1 MKRSTGLKKWIT
13 LFASFAI
20 VFSMAPPST
29 GQASELD
36 KVNQQLK
43 QLQSEMR
50 QAENK
55 QQEAKSM
62 KAEATKLL
70 GKTQKDMD
78 YLLSEIDKKANE
90 MANVA
95 HQIDETELN
104 LAEAAD
110 ELQKVNKRI
119 DEREDL
125 LDTRVRLMYTNGVV
139 SYIDVLFSATS
150 FSDFLD
156 RFDSLQSIAEQD
168 KEILAEHKRDKQL
181 VVQKKQEIE
190 TNLKQVKLLY
200 AKLDNAKKDLMLKEK
215 EKEVMI
221 ASYNKQIDESDDAS
235 EEQDRLLVEFAKK
248 RAELLRK
255 KNELMKPKE
264 KPKPK
269 AKPRSSSNPSSSAY
283 SGGKFAVP
291 LHDDYYISSRFGS
304 RTDPITGKQGAFHSG
319 LDMATPG
326 GTDIYA
332 AESGTVLIAEWWSG
346 YGNCVVIDHGNGVWS
361 LYGHIRNGGIKV
373 SKGDQVSRGDKIAEV
388 GATGRATG
396 NHLHFEVRVDGERVD
411 PEPYLK

>member
-1 MKRSTGLKKWIT
+1 MKRGTGFKKWFM

-20 VFSMAPPST
+20 LFSMVPPTT

-43 QLQSEMR
+43 QLQNEMR

-55 QQEAKSM
+55 QQEAKTM

-70 GKTQKDMD
+70 GKTKKDMD
-78 YLLSEIDKKANE
+78 YLLSEIDKKASE

-95 HQIDETELN
+95 HQIDTTELN
-104 LAEAAD
+104 LAQAAD

-119 DEREDL
+119 EDRENL

-156 RFDSLQSIAEQD
+156 RFDSLQSIAEND

-221 ASYNKQIDESDDAS
+221 ASYNKQIDESDEAS
-235 EEQDRLLVEFAKK
+235 EEQRALLIEFASK
-248 RAELLRK
+248 RADLLRK

-264 KPKPK
+264 SPRP
-269 AKPRSSSNPSSSAY
+269 KPRSNPSAAY
-283 SGGKFAVP
+283 SGGQLAVP
-291 LHDDYYISSRFGS
+291 LHADYYISSEFGS
-304 RTDPITGKQGAFHSG
+304 RKDPITGRQGAFHSG

-332 AESGTVLIAEWWSG
+332 AESGTVTLAEWWSG
-346 YGNCVVIDHGNGVWS
+346 YGNCVIIDHGNGLWT

-373 SKGDQVSRGDKIAEV
+373 KKGDQVSRGDKIAEV

-396 NHLHFEVRVDGERVD
+396 NHLHFEVLVNKEQVD
-411 PEPYLK
+411 PRPYLK

>member
-13 LFASFAI
+13 LIASFAI
-20 VFSMAPPST
+20 LFSMAPPST

-55 QQEAKSM
+55 QQEAKSV
-62 KAEATKLL
+62 KSEATKLL

-104 LAEAAD
+104 LAKAAD

-168 KEILAEHKRDKQL
+168 KEILAEHKHDKQL

-215 EKEVMI
+215 
-221 ASYNKQIDESDDAS
+221 
-235 EEQDRLLVEFAKK
+235 KK
-248 RAELLRK
+248 K
-255 KNELMKPKE
+255 
-264 KPKPK
+264 
-269 AKPRSSSNPSSSAY
+269 S
-283 SGGKFAVP
+283 
-291 LHDDYYISSRFGS
+291 
-304 RTDPITGKQGAFHSG
+304 
-319 LDMATPG
+319 
-326 GTDIYA
+326 
-332 AESGTVLIAEWWSG
+332 
-346 YGNCVVIDHGNGVWS
+346 
-361 LYGHIRNGGIKV
+361 
-373 SKGDQVSRGDKIAEV
+373 
-388 GATGRATG
+388 
-396 NHLHFEVRVDGERVD
+396 
-411 PEPYLK
+411 

>member
-1 MKRSTGLKKWIT
+1 MKRGTGVKKWIM

-20 VFSMAPPST
+20 LFSMVPPTT

-43 QLQSEMR
+43 QLQNEMR

-55 QQEAKSM
+55 QQEAKAT

-70 GKTQKDMD
+70 GKTKKDME
-78 YLLSEIDKKANE
+78 YLLSEIDKKASE

-95 HQIDETELN
+95 HQIDTTELN
-104 LAEAAD
+104 LAQAAD

-119 DEREDL
+119 EDRENL

-156 RFDSLQSIAEQD
+156 RFDSLQSIAEND

-190 TNLKQVKLLY
+190 TSLKQVKLLY
-200 AKLDNAKKDLMLKEK
+200 AKLDNAKKELMLKEK

-221 ASYNKQIDESDDAS
+221 ASYNKQIEESDEAS
-235 EEQDRLLVEFAKK
+235 EEQDRLLVEFAQK

-264 KPKPK
+264 TPKPKP
-269 AKPRSSSNPSSSAY
+269 RTGSNSNAAY
-283 SGGKFAVP
+283 AGGKFAVP
-291 LHDDYYISSRFGS
+291 LHDDYHISSPFGS
-304 RTDPITGKQGAFHSG
+304 RVDPITGRRGAFHSG
-319 LDMATPG
+319 IDMATPG
-326 GTDIYA
+326 GTPIYA

-346 YGNCVVIDHGNGVWS
+346 YGNCVVIDHGNGVWT

-373 SKGDQVSRGDKIAEV
+373 QKGDQVSRGDKIAEV

-411 PEPYLK
+411 PKPYLK

>member
-1 MKRSTGLKKWIT
+1 MKRGTGCKKWIM

-20 VFSMAPPST
+20 LFSMVPPTT

-43 QLQSEMR
+43 QLQNEMR

-55 QQEAKSM
+55 QQEAKTT
-62 KAEATKLL
+62 KVEATKLL
-70 GKTQKDMD
+70 GKTKKDMD
-78 YLLSEIDKKANE
+78 YLLSEIDKKASE

-95 HQIDETELN
+95 HQIDTTELN
-104 LAEAAD
+104 LAQAAD

-119 DEREDL
+119 EDREKL

-156 RFDSLQSIAEQD
+156 RFDSLQSIAEND

-221 ASYNKQIDESDDAS
+221 ASYNKQIEESDDAS
-235 EEQDRLLVEFAKK
+235 EEQDRLLVEFAQK

-264 KPKPK
+264 QPKPKPRTS
-269 AKPRSSSNPSSSAY
+269 PNPNSAY
-283 SGGKFAVP
+283 AGGKFAVP
-291 LHDDYYISSRFGS
+291 LHDDYYISSPFGS
-304 RTDPITGKQGAFHSG
+304 RVDPITGRRGAFHSG
-319 LDMATPG
+319 IDMATPG
-326 GTDIYA
+326 GTPIYA

-373 SKGDQVSRGDKIAEV
+373 QKGDQVSRGDKIAEV